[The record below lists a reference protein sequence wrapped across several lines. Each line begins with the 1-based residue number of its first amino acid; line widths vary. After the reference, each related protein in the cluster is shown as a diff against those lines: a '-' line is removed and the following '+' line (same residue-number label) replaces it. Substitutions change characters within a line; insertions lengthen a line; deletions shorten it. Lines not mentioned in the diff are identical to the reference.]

1 MATFAGGLMCMAWM
15 LSATPAAASEPF
27 SIPFAPFTVSV
38 PVEDRLIT
46 IAISGTATAVDLG
59 DALDVRADIT
69 VSLADLQSQI
79 AAIVQKKMNR
89 DDDCNEKLRVNTVD
103 LRATP
108 PIATLAAAA
117 HYEKWACAMG
127 IKTRLFEQNG
137 DVRLAV
143 VPVVEPDTIRVTFT
157 LLSVDADGALG
168 GLLRDEIFG
177 AWLLDQ
183 LRGLI
188 PKNVTVARLRDALP
202 AVLHEIPAALTDVAI
217 VDSGGGVPAIRG
229 TLKMKIGADK
239 MLAIL
244 SALQEKG
251 KS

>member
-1 MATFAGGLMCMAWM
+1 M
-15 LSATPAAASEPF
+15 LSAAPVAASEPF

-38 PVEDRLIT
+38 PVEDRLIK

-69 VSLADLQSQI
+69 VSLADLRAQI

-103 LRATP
+103 LLATP
-108 PIATLAAAA
+108 PTATLTASA
-117 HYEKWACAMG
+117 HYEKWACALG

-143 VPVVEPDTIRVTFT
+143 APTVAADAIQVTFT

-177 AWLLDQ
+177 VWILDQ

-188 PKNVTVARLRDALP
+188 PKSITVARLRDALP

-217 VDSGGGVPAIRG
+217 VDTGGGVPAIRG

-244 SALQEKG
+244 SALQHTD
-251 KS
+251 KSSR